1 MTRKP
6 LTILAAAA
14 LAVSAVAVLAVGASA
29 SGGASASAAAS
40 RATLTVHDTRYGKAI
55 FDGRGRVL
63 YLFGRDR
70 GRKSTCYG
78 SCAKAWPPFLIKGT
92 PKAAAGVRGGL
103 IGTTKRKDGRVQ
115 VTYGG
120 HPLYYYEGDGKG
132 QVRCQGVNTSGG
144 IWLVVSPA
152 GKAIR

>member
-1 MTRKP
+1 MTRKT
-6 LTILAAAA
+6 LAILAAAA
-14 LAVSAVAVLAVGASA
+14 LSLSAVAVFAGGAGA
-29 SGGASASAAAS
+29 SGGASASAAAG
-40 RATLTVHDTRYGKAI
+40 RATLTVHNTRYGRAL

-78 SCAKAWPPFLIKGT
+78 SCATAWPPFLTTGT
-92 PKAAAGVRGGL
+92 PKAGAGVRAGL

-120 HPLYYYEGDGKG
+120 HPLYYYEGDGRG
-132 QVRCQGVNTSGG
+132 QVKCQGVNNSGG

-152 GKAIR
+152 GK

>member
-1 MTRKP
+1 MTRRALAL
-6 LTILAAAA
+6 LTAAA
-14 LAVSAVAVLAVGASA
+14 LTLSAVGAVAVSAGAL
-29 SGGASASAAAS
+29 GGATASAAVS
-40 RATLTVHDTRYGKAI
+40 RATLTVHNTKYGKAI

-70 GRKSTCYG
+70 GKKSTCYG
-78 SCAKAWPPFLIKGT
+78 SCAKAWPPFLTKGT
-92 PKAAAGVRGGL
+92 PKAGTGARKGL
-103 IGTTKRKDGRVQ
+103 IGTTKRKDGRLQ

-132 QVRCQGVNTSGG
+132 QVKCQGVNNSGG